1 MNLFALSVELGM
13 DTSEF
18 ERGISQAK
26 TKTAASVTEM
36 KSQYKSLAA
45 SLGGYQSAFNKA
57 AAQYGTSSQSAQKY
71 SARIIYNRAMPG
83 GLRTARHCVF
93 TGGVVEENSICRA
106 GFLRKQPRGGKN
118 PLRLTAFASRSPFWL
133 RHLPPAGGSRSTQGE
148 LFAICW
154 SARTKL
160 PLRGSWRGSA

>member
-71 SARIIYNRAMPG
+71 SAKIAEQRQKLDECRKSLEAVGVSVEDVGRKMERASDKTESLSVPFPG
-83 GLRTARHCVF
+83 
-93 TGGVVEENSICRA
+93 
-106 GFLRKQPRGGKN
+106 
-118 PLRLTAFASRSPFWL
+118 
-133 RHLPPAGGSRSTQGE
+133 
-148 LFAICW
+148 
-154 SARTKL
+154 
-160 PLRGSWRGSA
+160 

>member
-1 MNLFALSVELGM
+1 MQLFALSVELGM

-71 SARIIYNRAMPG
+71 SAKPPDRDSACLRACFCFVRPERQKCPCKRILLYSILLPFKLLGALCAVSA
-83 GLRTARHCVF
+83 GLSVLS
-93 TGGVVEENSICRA
+93 G
-106 GFLRKQPRGGKN
+106 
-118 PLRLTAFASRSPFWL
+118 
-133 RHLPPAGGSRSTQGE
+133 PA
-148 LFAICW
+148 L
-154 SARTKL
+154 
-160 PLRGSWRGSA
+160 

>member
-57 AAQYGTSSQSAQKY
+57 VAQYGTSSQSTQKY
-71 SARIIYNRAMPG
+71 SAKIAEQRQKLDECRKSLEAVGVSVEDVGRKMERASAKTESLSVPFPG
-83 GLRTARHCVF
+83 
-93 TGGVVEENSICRA
+93 
-106 GFLRKQPRGGKN
+106 
-118 PLRLTAFASRSPFWL
+118 
-133 RHLPPAGGSRSTQGE
+133 
-148 LFAICW
+148 
-154 SARTKL
+154 
-160 PLRGSWRGSA
+160 